1 MRGVTRKRATPA
13 PASRP
18 NGATGATLALRR
30 GARAEASL
38 VIVYGAEL
46 GRRLPL
52 TAAIFTV
59 GRSSR
64 CDLFIDQ
71 EAVSRRHAKIVRGG
85 EGHTL
90 IDLGS
95 SNGTRVNDERII
107 ERVLADGDRIQV
119 GQTLLVFL
127 SGENVETRF
136 QEEIYRLMTVDGL
149 TDVYNK
155 RYFSETL
162 DREYKRALRYERP
175 LSLILF
181 DVDGLDRIRSEHGA
195 IAADATLQQ
204 IAAAVRTKL
213 RQQDI
218 FGRIGEGLFG
228 ILLPE
233 IDVDGARTA
242 AEKART
248 IVEAAPKEYDG
259 APLACTLSLGVAALS
274 KAMAKPLDLL
284 AAAQRA
290 LDESRRLGGNRV
302 AGFEDEACRP

>member
-1 MRGVTRKRATPA
+1 MV
-13 PASRP
+13 
-18 NGATGATLALRR
+18 
-30 GARAEASL
+30 
-38 VIVYGAEL
+38 VIYGAEL

-52 TAAIFTV
+52 TASIFTV

-85 EGHTL
+85 ERHSL
-90 IDLGS
+90 IDLRS
-95 SNGTRVNDERII
+95 SNGTRVNDERIT

-149 TDVYNK
+149 TDVYNR

-175 LSLILF
+175 LSLIVF
-181 DVDGLDRIRSEHGA
+181 EVDGLDRIRSEQGA
-195 IAADATLQQ
+195 MAADAALQQ

-233 IDVDGARTA
+233 IDAEGAGIA

-248 IVEAAPKEYDG
+248 IVEGAPTEYDG
-259 APLACTLSLGVAALS
+259 VPLACTLSAGVAALT
-274 KAMAKPLDLL
+274 KAMVKPPDLL

-290 LDESRRLGGNRV
+290 LDASRRGGGNRV
-302 AGFEDEACRP
+302 AASEDEACRP